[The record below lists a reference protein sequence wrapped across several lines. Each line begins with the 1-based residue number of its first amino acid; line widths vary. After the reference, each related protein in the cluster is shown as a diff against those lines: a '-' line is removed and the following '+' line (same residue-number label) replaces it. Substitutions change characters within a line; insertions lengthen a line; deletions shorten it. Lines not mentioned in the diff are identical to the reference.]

1 MLNPKI
7 KELSEEHG
15 IPADITFLILFYLQH
30 NLYDDLFEQIYKEEM
45 KSLDF
50 LGIVRRNYEDN
61 TTEFMIPLYVT
72 SDENKE
78 WEWVLEFRQLFVNTR
93 RDAGGSPNAC
103 ITKMKKFFAT
113 NPSVRTEECMKAA
126 KLYISTVSDPKYLQR
141 CDYFITKTIN
151 KNEKMSRLEEY
162 LAIIKEEESKQELKI
177 NL

>member
-15 IPADITFLILFYLQH
+15 IPVDITYLILFYFQH
-30 NLYDDLFEQIYKEEM
+30 NLYDDLFEQIYQEEI

-50 LGIVRRNYEDN
+50 LGIIRREYENN
-61 TTEFMIPLYVT
+61 TTEFLVPLYVQAQ
-72 SDENKE
+72 ENEE
-78 WEWVLEFRQLFVNTR
+78 WNWVLEFRQLFVNTR

-103 ITKMKKFFAT
+103 ITKMKKFFAA
-113 NPSVRTEECMKAA
+113 NPAVRVDDCMAAA

-141 CDYFITKTIN
+141 CDYFINKTVN

-162 LAIIKEEESKQELKI
+162 LAIIKEEKSNQELRI